1 MEEAA
6 VVGHGREGEEE
17 EVGSGQ
23 PSGGDSTSHNKED
36 QNTMR
41 GEEEE
46 EEENSTQ
53 LRAVRSW
60 MMESNMA
67 SCVSFPG
74 DQLCSSVFCKEH
86 KTAASNK
93 MEVRSSQRTAR
104 GGVNEYISTCCYLM
118 LSCTPSSRDT
128 R

>member
-1 MEEAA
+1 MEDTA
-6 VVGHGREGEEE
+6 VVGHGRKGEEE
-17 EVGSGQ
+17 EVGSRQ

-46 EEENSTQ
+46 EEEENSTQ
-53 LRAVRSW
+53 LRAVRSR

-86 KTAASNK
+86 KTATSNK
-93 MEVRSSQRTAR
+93 MEMRSSQQTGR
-104 GGVNEYISTCCYLM
+104 GGE
-118 LSCTPSSRDT
+118 R
-128 R
+128 

>member
-1 MEEAA
+1 MEDAA
-6 VVGHGREGEEE
+6 VVGHGRKGEEE

-23 PSGGDSTSHNKED
+23 PSGGDSTSNNKED

-93 MEVRSSQRTAR
+93 MEMRSSQWTGR
-104 GGVNEYISTCCYLM
+104 GGE
-118 LSCTPSSRDT
+118 R
-128 R
+128 

>member
-1 MEEAA
+1 MEDAA
-6 VVGHGREGEEE
+6 VVGHGRKGEEE

-23 PSGGDSTSHNKED
+23 PSGGDSTSNNKED

-41 GEEEE
+41 GEEEEE

-93 MEVRSSQRTAR
+93 MEMRSSQRTGR
-104 GGVNEYISTCCYLM
+104 GGE
-118 LSCTPSSRDT
+118 R
-128 R
+128 

>member
-1 MEEAA
+1 MEDAA
-6 VVGHGREGEEE
+6 VVGHGRKGEEE
-17 EVGSGQ
+17 EAGSGQ
-23 PSGGDSTSHNKED
+23 PSGGDSTSNNKED

-41 GEEEE
+41 GEEEEEE

-93 MEVRSSQRTAR
+93 MEMRSSQRTGR
-104 GGVNEYISTCCYLM
+104 GGE
-118 LSCTPSSRDT
+118 R
-128 R
+128 